1 MKILSV
7 IFLVTIVFQ
16 ANALSPVKS
25 WKELTPPEV
34 NGNWVQPT
42 QEKPAQPVWG
52 HVNGIQVGLAP
63 MPGPRGLLRIYTP
76 YLGQPEG
83 KMINF
88 VALEPIPAG
97 EEYRGLSELEM
108 SELDGVRGKRFWSS
122 DDSLQT
128 NPLSEEFPARGVIRK
143 INGVETLTV
152 FIFSEPFKN
161 GAKVYIR
168 LRFFE
173 NRPYEIE
180 LSTYACRDSRKLKN
194 FILTATMGNYARL
207 RTVYL
212 EGSTKSSVNLWPGYK
227 ETDFAPHI
235 AYPLKKMIRNK
246 NGYAYFIAAPNEK
259 NPWEATYS
267 PDTNQHWKYQG
278 AIATQYWYSP
288 KPDLSLEGLVN
299 GRFAYWASKSPIPG
313 GIAFENFELKEKFR
327 NGATFIFGVC
337 PGSPE
342 DLINRI
348 KSDKF

>member
-1 MKILSV
+1 M
-7 IFLVTIVFQ
+7 VTIVIH
-16 ANALSPVKS
+16 ANALVPVKS

-34 NGNWVQPT
+34 NGKWIQPA
-42 QEKPAQPVWG
+42 QGKPAQPVWG
-52 HVNGIQVGLAP
+52 LDKGMRVGIAP
-63 MPGPRGLLRIYTP
+63 MGGPRGLLRIYTP

-88 VALEPIPAG
+88 IAFEPISVG
-97 EEYRGLSELEM
+97 ENHRGLSELEI

-122 DDSLQT
+122 NDSLQT
-128 NPLSEEFPARGVIRK
+128 NPLSEELPARGVIKK
-143 INGVETLTV
+143 INGVEMLTV
-152 FIFSEPFKN
+152 FIFSEPFNN

-180 LSTYACRDSRKLKN
+180 LSTYVCRDSKELKN

-207 RTVYL
+207 RTLYL
-212 EGSTKSSVNLWPGYK
+212 KNETKSSSDLWSDYK
-227 ETDFAPHI
+227 ETDFATHV
-235 AYPLKKMIRNK
+235 AFPLRKMIRDK
-246 NGYAYFIAAPNEK
+246 NGRAYFIAAPNEK
-259 NPWEATYS
+259 NPWGVTYS
-267 PDTNQHWKYQG
+267 SDTNSHWKYEG
-278 AIATQYWYSP
+278 LIATQYWYSK
-288 KPDLSLEGLVN
+288 KPDSSLEGLVN

-327 NGATFIFGVC
+327 NGATFVFGVY

-342 DLINRI
+342 DIINRI